1 MSSVKLA
8 VLGLGSQTT
17 TFYISELNRLYNEKH
32 GGYSTCP
39 FIMWNANFDA
49 INSLLPNSS
58 EKLNALT
65 QDCISEIEK
74 FNIEHV
80 LVPNITLHE
89 SIDQIEVHKN
99 ILHPVYLT
107 VAKIKSLQLSKIVL
121 MASEYTMNSAYIR
134 SVFNANGIEIEIPS
148 EEDRLQI
155 DIFRKQ
161 VYDKHETEVGVA
173 IFHEII
179 EKYTVKSSVLLACT
193 ELSIFKP
200 KNNTHLLD
208 MVEIQIREA
217 INTL

>member
-1 MSSVKLA
+1 MDSVKLA

-58 EKLNALT
+58 ERLNALT
-65 QDCISEIEK
+65 QDCINEIEK
-74 FNIEHV
+74 LDVSHI

-89 SIDQIEVHKN
+89 SIDQIEVDKN

-107 VAKIKSLQLSKIVL
+107 VAKIKSLKLSKIVL

-134 SVFNANGIEIEIPS
+134 SVFTSNGIEIEIPS
-148 EEDRLQI
+148 EEDRVQI
-155 DIFRKQ
+155 DTFRKQ
-161 VYDKHETEVGVA
+161 VYAKQESQAGIVG
-173 IFHEII
+173 FQNII
-179 EKYTVKSSVLLACT
+179 EKYTIKNTVLLACT
-193 ELSIFKP
+193 ELSVFKP
-200 KNNTHLLD
+200 KNNSRLLD

-217 INTL
+217 INIL